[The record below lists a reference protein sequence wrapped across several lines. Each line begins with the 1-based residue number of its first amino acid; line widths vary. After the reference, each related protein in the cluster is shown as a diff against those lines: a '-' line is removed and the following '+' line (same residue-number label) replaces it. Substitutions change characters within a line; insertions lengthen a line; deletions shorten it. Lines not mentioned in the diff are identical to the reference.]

1 MTADPATPAPMTAA
15 PPTPASASPPRALV
29 SAPGA
34 EAWRDAVAR
43 AAADAGLALD
53 LRLAGDP
60 GDPAAIRYLIF
71 APGGPVRDM
80 APFSG
85 LRAILS
91 LWAGVEKLLALPL
104 PPDVPLCRMVEPGLS
119 EGMRDY
125 VVAHVMRWHVGL
137 DAALAGPGPR
147 WSEPVPPLA
156 RDRTVGVL
164 GLGEMGGTAALAL
177 AGLGFRVMGWS
188 RTPRA
193 LDGVA
198 CLAGAEG
205 LHAVLAAADM
215 LVCLLPRTPDTEN
228 LLDAA
233 AFARMRPGAALI
245 NAGRGELID
254 DAALLDALD
263 SGRIAQATLDVFRA
277 EPLPADHPF
286 RRHPRVTVTP
296 HVAAATRPATAAA
309 AIMAQIGRMEA
320 GRPPF
325 HIVDRSRGY

>member
-1 MTADPATPAPMTAA
+1 MTAPV
-15 PPTPASASPPRALV
+15 ALV
-29 SAPGA
+29 SAPQA
-34 EAWRDAVAR
+34 ELWRDAVAG
-43 AAADAGLALD
+43 AAAASDLALD
-53 LRLAGDP
+53 LRLAEDP
-60 GDPAAIRYLIF
+60 GDPAAVRYLIF
-71 APGGPVRDM
+71 APGGPLRDM
-80 APFSG
+80 AAFTG

-104 PPDVPLCRMVEPGLS
+104 PPDAPLCRMVEPGLS

-156 RDRTVGVL
+156 RERTVGVL
-164 GLGEMGGTAALAL
+164 GLGEMGGTAARAL

-193 LDGVA
+193 LPGVT
-198 CLAGAEG
+198 CLAGPEG
-205 LHAVLAAADM
+205 LDAVLASAEM
-215 LVCLLPRTPDTEN
+215 LVCLLPRTPGTET

-254 DAALLDALD
+254 DDALLAALD
-263 SGRIAQATLDVFRA
+263 SGRLAQATLDVFRA

-309 AIMAQIGRMEA
+309 EIVAQIRRMEA
-320 GRPPF
+320 GEAPF
-325 HIVDRSRGY
+325 HVVDRTRGY

>member
-1 MTADPATPAPMTAA
+1 MSAPTV
-15 PPTPASASPPRALV
+15 LV
-29 SAPGA
+29 SAP
-34 EAWRDAVAR
+34 EAALWRDAVEG
-43 AAADAGLALD
+43 AAAASGLALD
-53 LRLAGDP
+53 LRLAADP
-60 GDPAAIRYLIF
+60 GDPAAVRYLVF
-71 APGGPVRDM
+71 APGGPIRDL
-80 APFSG
+80 APFTG

-104 PPDVPLCRMVEPGLS
+104 PEGVPLCRMVEPGLS

-137 DAALAGPGPR
+137 DAAMAGPGPR

-156 RDRTVGVL
+156 RERTVGVL
-164 GLGEMGGTAALAL
+164 GLGEMGGTAARAL

-193 LDGVA
+193 IEGVI
-198 CLAGAEG
+198 CLAGTEG
-205 LHAVLAAADM
+205 LTDVVEAAEM
-215 LVCLLPRTPDTEN
+215 LVCLLPRTRDTEN

-233 AFARMRPGAALI
+233 ALARMRPGAALI

-254 DAALLDALD
+254 DAALLAALD
-263 SGRIAQATLDVFRA
+263 SGRIAQATLDVFRT
-277 EPLPADHPF
+277 EPLPHDHPF

-309 AIMAQIGRMEA
+309 GIVAQISRMEA
-320 GRPPF
+320 GEPPF
-325 HIVDRSRGY
+325 HVVDRSRGY

>member
-1 MTADPATPAPMTAA
+1 MSAPVALVCAPEPAP
-15 PPTPASASPPRALV
+15 
-29 SAPGA
+29 
-34 EAWRDAVAR
+34 WRDAIAG
-43 AAADAGLALD
+43 AAAASGLALD
-53 LRLAGDP
+53 LRLAPDP
-60 GDPAAIRYLIF
+60 GDPAAVRYLVF
-71 APGGPVRDM
+71 APGGPVRDL
-80 APFSG
+80 APFTG

-104 PPDVPLCRMVEPGLS
+104 PEGVPLCRMVEPGLS

-147 WSEPVPPLA
+147 WSEPAPPLA
-156 RDRTVGVL
+156 RERTVGVL
-164 GLGEMGGTAALAL
+164 GLGEMGGTAARAL
-177 AGLGFRVMGWS
+177 ACLGFRVLGWS

-193 LDGVA
+193 IEGA
-198 CLAGAEG
+198 TCLAGPEG
-205 LHAVLAAADM
+205 LTDVLDAAEM
-215 LVCLLPRTPDTEN
+215 LVCLLPRTPETEN

-233 AFARMRPGAALI
+233 AFRRMRQSAALI

-254 DAALLDALD
+254 DDALLAALD
-263 SGRIAQATLDVFRA
+263 SGRIAQATLDVFRV

-309 AIMAQIGRMEA
+309 AIVAQIRRME
-320 GRPPF
+320 GGERPF
-325 HIVDRSRGY
+325 HVVERSRGY